1 MKFSCRHFYQMLLLF
16 CMVAYSGVLSAKTW
30 YVGILAPR
38 GVEVAQQEWQPW
50 LNWLSAQW
58 ENETFILVPMK
69 LADAEQ
75 MIADN
80 RVNFVL
86 APQAQFLSMKT
97 GAEMRWL
104 ATLNRVDD
112 TQPKAAELVGSA
124 LWVRKDSGL
133 RDITQLHDKTIAAV
147 QENAFGGFLLAYKLL
162 HDAQLRENRDYAL
175 VFTDYP
181 IDQTLLL
188 LDRKQVDAAIAPLCL
203 MEEMHAQG
211 ILDRS
216 HFQLLHPVN
225 NQSACAGSTELFPN
239 WSLAALP
246 DVPDALATRVGSLLL
261 QNRAGA
267 SLPGWS
273 PVVASTRVEEILHSI
288 RRHPF
293 QQSVWIGIQDW
304 VAEYKTWVGLAL
316 LLVLLSFLNYGWVSW
331 LAWRRQKQITQA
343 YERMRTYERMM
354 MHADRLNI
362 LGEMASG
369 VAHEVNQPVSVI
381 RHYAEGTRYRLQKQ
395 QTNSEMIPVLDKIIE
410 QVERI
415 TQIIENLRKW
425 VKSDRN
431 YQSMPVNIAQ
441 AVGKSI
447 QFVRL
452 QNERHPMDIHIDIP
466 ADLVLVT
473 VPSVIEQ
480 VLVNSLLNCWQ
491 QQATQVDI
499 SIRHFDDGFLGIA
512 IMDNAGGFSQE
523 QLDFPFV
530 PFRTNKEQGLG
541 LGLVICE
548 RLMRVIGG
556 NLLLDNRGDGVAGAM
571 VTLKLPIKEN
581 ATNQKELKRNDER

>member
-1 MKFSCRHFYQMLLLF
+1 MKFSCRHFFRILLLLGLA
-16 CMVAYSGVLSAKTW
+16 AYSGLLSANTW

-38 GVEVAQQEWQPW
+38 GAQAAQQQWQPW
-50 LNWLSAQW
+50 LNWLSTQW
-58 ENETFILVPMK
+58 ENETFILVPMQ

-75 MIADN
+75 MIADK
-80 RVNFVL
+80 RINFVL

-97 GAEMRWL
+97 GVEMRWL
-104 ATLNRVDD
+104 ATLNRME
-112 TQPKAAELVGSA
+112 TAQPKAAEWVGSA
-124 LWVRKDSGL
+124 VWVRKDSGL
-133 RDITQLHDKTIAAV
+133 QDIAQLRDKTIAAV
-147 QENAFGGFLLAYKLL
+147 QENAFGGFLLGYKLL
-162 HDAQLRENRDYAL
+162 YDAQMRENRDYSL
-175 VFTDYP
+175 VFTGYP

-188 LDRKQVDAAIAPLCL
+188 LDQKQVDAAIAPLCL
-203 MEEMHAQG
+203 MEEMQSRG
-211 ILDRS
+211 MLDRAQ
-216 HFQLLHPVN
+216 FQLLHPVN

-246 DVPDALATRVGSLLL
+246 DVPDTLATRLGSLLL
-261 QNRAGA
+261 QNQADDW
-267 SLPGWS
+267 LPGWS
-273 PVVASTRVEEILHSI
+273 SVVASTRVEEILHSI
-288 RRHPF
+288 HRHPF
-293 QQSVWIGIQDW
+293 QQSVWTGIKNW
-304 VAEYKTWVGLAL
+304 VNEYKAWVGITL
-316 LLVLLSFLNYGWVSW
+316 LLVVLSFLNYAWVSW

-343 YERMRTYERMM
+343 YEQMRTYERMM

-369 VAHEVNQPVSVI
+369 LAHEVNQPVSVI

-395 QTNSEMIPVLDKIIE
+395 QTHSALIPVLDKLIE
-410 QVERI
+410 QVDRI
-415 TQIIENLRKW
+415 TQIIDNLRKW
-425 VKSDRN
+425 VKSERN
-431 YQSMPVNIAQ
+431 YQSEPVNIAQ
-441 AVGKSI
+441 AVDKSV

-452 QNERHPMDIHIDIP
+452 QNDRHLMNITTHIP
-466 ADLVLVT
+466 AELVLLT

-499 SIRHFDDGFLGIA
+499 SIRYFDAPFLGITIA
-512 IMDNAGGFSQE
+512 DNAGGFSQE

-556 NLLLDNRGDGVAGAM
+556 SLLLENRSDGIAGAV
-571 VTLKLPIKEN
+571 VTLKLPLKKDRHLKGEN
-581 ATNQKELKRNDER
+581 AS

>member
-1 MKFSCRHFYQMLLLF
+1 MKFSCRHFYRVLLF
-16 CMVAYSGVLSAKTW
+16 LWLGAYSGMLCAKTW

-38 GVEVAQQEWQPW
+38 GVQAAQQEWQPW
-50 LNWLSAQW
+50 LNWLSTQW

-69 LADAEQ
+69 LADVEQ

-97 GAEMRWL
+97 GMEMRWL

-112 TQPKAAELVGSA
+112 AQPKAAELVGSA
-124 LWVRKDSGL
+124 LWVRKDGGL
-133 RDITQLHDKTIAAV
+133 HDITQLRGKMIAAV

-162 HDAQLRENRDYAL
+162 YDAQLRENRDYEL
-175 VFTDYP
+175 VFTGYP

-203 MEEMHAQG
+203 MEEMQAQG

-216 HFQLLHPVN
+216 QFQLLHPVN

-246 DVPDALATRVGSLLL
+246 NVPDALATRLGSLLL
-261 QNRAGA
+261 QNQPD
-267 SLPGWS
+267 SLLPGWA

-293 QQSVWIGIQDW
+293 QYSVWAGIKDW
-304 VAEYKTWVGLAL
+304 VAEYKTWVGVAL
-316 LLVLLSFLNYGWVSW
+316 LFVFLSLLNYAWVSW

-343 YERMRTYERMM
+343 YEQMRAYERMM
-354 MHADRLNI
+354 MQADRLNI

-369 VAHEVNQPVSVI
+369 IAHEINQPVSVI
-381 RHYAEGTRYRLQKQ
+381 RHYAEGTRYRLDRQK
-395 QTNSEMIPVLDKIIE
+395 TNAELIPVLDKVIE

-425 VKSDRN
+425 VKSDRH
-431 YQSMPVNIAQ
+431 YQSVAVNICQ
-441 AVGKSI
+441 AVGKSV
-447 QFVRL
+447 QFVRM
-452 QNERHPMDIHIDIP
+452 QNNRHSMNIQINIP
-466 ADLVLVT
+466 DDLVLFT

-499 SIRHFDDGFLGIA
+499 AIRYFDASFLGIT
-512 IMDNAGGFSQE
+512 ITDNAGGFAQE

-530 PFRTNKEQGLG
+530 PFRTNKDQGLG

-556 NLLLDNRGDGVAGAM
+556 SLLLDNRSDGVAGAI
-571 VTLKLPIKEN
+571 VTLKLPLKEN
-581 ATNQKELKRNDER
+581 TISQKESTLHDEN

>member
-1 MKFSCRHFYQMLLLF
+1 MKFSCWRFCRVLLLLWLA
-16 CMVAYSGVLSAKTW
+16 AYSGMLSAKTW

-38 GVEVAQQEWQPW
+38 GVQAAQQEWQPW
-50 LNWLSAQW
+50 LNWLSTQW
-58 ENETFILVPMK
+58 ENETFILVPMQ

-75 MIADN
+75 MIADK

-97 GAEMRWL
+97 GVEMRWL
-104 ATLNRVDD
+104 ATLSRMDMA
-112 TQPKAAELVGSA
+112 QPKAAELVGSA
-124 LWVRKDSGL
+124 VWVRKDSGL
-133 RDITQLHDKTIAAV
+133 QDIAQLRGKTIAAV
-147 QENAFGGFLLAYKLL
+147 QKNAFGGFLLGYKLL
-162 HDAQLRENRDYAL
+162 YDAQLRENRDYSL
-175 VFTDYP
+175 VFTGYP

-203 MEEMHAQG
+203 MEEMQSQG
-211 ILDRS
+211 VVDS
-216 HFQLLHPVN
+216 SQFQLLHPVN
-225 NQSACAGSTELFPN
+225 NHSVCAGSTELFPN

-246 DVPDALATRVGSLLL
+246 DVPDSLATRLGSLLL
-261 QNRAGA
+261 QNQADA
-267 SLPGWS
+267 LLPGWS
-273 PVVASTRVEEILHSI
+273 PVVASTRVEEILHRI
-288 RRHPF
+288 HRHPF
-293 QQSVWIGIQDW
+293 QQSVWAGIKNW
-304 VAEYKTWVGLAL
+304 VSEYKTWVGITL
-316 LLVLLSFLNYGWVSW
+316 LLVALSFLNYAWVSW

-343 YERMRTYERMM
+343 YEQMRTYERMM

-369 VAHEVNQPVSVI
+369 IAHEVNQPVSVI

-395 QTNSEMIPVLDKIIE
+395 QTHTELIPVLDKVIE

-425 VKSDRN
+425 AKSERN
-431 YQSMPVNIAQ
+431 DQSVPVNIAQ
-441 AVGKSI
+441 AVAKSV

-452 QNERHPMDIHIDIP
+452 QNDRHPMNIHINIP
-466 ADLVLVT
+466 ADLVLLT

-491 QQATQVDI
+491 QQATQVDM
-499 SIRHFDDGFLGIA
+499 SIRYFEEPFLGITIA
-512 IMDNAGGFSQE
+512 DNAGGFSQE
-523 QLDFPFV
+523 QLEFPFV

-556 NLLLDNRGDGVAGAM
+556 SLLLDNRSDGIAGAV
-571 VTLKLPIKEN
+571 VTLKLP
-581 ATNQKELKRNDER
+581 LKKHSNPKGVKASS